1 MIADMI
7 GDKKFNSTTTELFIW
22 GRKINISVVFIMQSC
37 FKLPQEARLRT
48 IHFFIVKIANKREL
62 QQTATNHSSD
72 IAFKDFMKIYTKCTA
87 GKYSFLV
94 NDMTYYHNDM
104 IYDHQIIF

>member
-1 MIADMI
+1 MISN
-7 GDKKFNSTTTELFIW
+7 KKFNSTATELFIW

-37 FKLPQEARLRT
+37 FKLPQEARLST
-48 IHFFIVKIANKREL
+48 IHSFIMKIANKREL
-62 QQTATNHSSD
+62 QQTAINHSSD

-94 NDMTYYHNDM
+94 NDMTYYYNDL
-104 IYDHQIIF
+104 IYDHQIIC